1 MTGSVGDCSTTDVA
15 SSMTGSVGDCSTAE
29 INCSSTGAAIS
40 SSVIK
45 LGASST
51 GIITSSYDLI
61 SSGSF
66 VVSSSC
72 IIWIDSSTTV
82 ADSSIDSST
91 REAASGTLTSSTIG
105 AVSST
110 GVASCTGAILEP
122 CFVGSA
128 IHALA
133 ALLAR
138 LLAPT
143 LLLTISW
150 LNADLNSAF
159 SRKEVSSNSSLSPSR
174 LVNFL
179 FSQFLKMTKFF
190 FFFLS
195 LVNL

>member
-72 IIWIDSSTTV
+72 IIWIDSST
-82 ADSSIDSST
+82 
-91 REAASGTLTSSTIG
+91 RGAASGTLTSSTIG

-143 LLLTISW
+143 LLL
-150 LNADLNSAF
+150 
-159 SRKEVSSNSSLSPSR
+159 
-174 LVNFL
+174 
-179 FSQFLKMTKFF
+179 
-190 FFFLS
+190 
-195 LVNL
+195 